1 MLWFV
6 LGTFIGAGFG
16 WFVGVVLVTNG
27 LRRDIADLD
36 AERLALDLE
45 RKKAKTDRLRGQLI
59 KAHIDLVDRPLHLGP
74 VHGKWGRA

>member
-1 MLWFV
+1 MIWFIV
-6 LGTFIGAGFG
+6 GAFIGAGFG

-36 AERLALDLE
+36 AERAQLDME
-45 RKKAKTDRLRGQLI
+45 RINAKAHLRASLLR
-59 KAHIDLVDRPLHLGP
+59 AHIDTVDRPLHLGP

>member
-6 LGTFIGAGFG
+6 LGTFLGSALG

-27 LRRDIADLD
+27 LKRDIADLD
-36 AERLALDLE
+36 AERAQLDLE
-45 RKKAKTDRLRGQLI
+45 RINA
-59 KAHIDLVDRPLHLGP
+59 KAHLRASLLKAHLDATDRPLHLGP